1 MIKRGREKGNE
12 KKDGQM
18 KQKGKNE
25 IDGIQNFRIGF
36 KINFDLYFRIQIIA
50 FSLKKE
56 SKRKKEGKKKK
67 ETKED
72 EFQIKLYST

>member
-1 MIKRGREKGNE
+1 MIKKGREKGNE

>member
-1 MIKRGREKGNE
+1 MIKKGRERGNE

>member
-1 MIKRGREKGNE
+1 
-12 KKDGQM
+12 M

-25 IDGIQNFRIGF
+25 RDGIQNFRIGF